1 MADYWPSCFSA
12 FLCRTDIPWVQGFAF
27 SSFLFPWRSR
37 DSEVQGKKN
46 VSGALSNRAHGLS
59 HPWYLEIR
67 TWSLCKTETHS
78 RSLKHKKERGHY
90 PAI

>member
-37 DSEVQGKKN
+37 DSEVQGKKKTSRELYQT
-46 VSGALSNRAHGLS
+46 VRTV
-59 HPWYLEIR
+59 YLTLGI
-67 TWSLCKTETHS
+67 
-78 RSLKHKKERGHY
+78 
-90 PAI
+90 

>member
-37 DSEVQGKKN
+37 DSEVQGKKKRLGSFIKPCARFISPLVFRDQN
-46 VSGALSNRAHGLS
+46 LELVQDGDAL
-59 HPWYLEIR
+59 EVF
-67 TWSLCKTETHS
+67 
-78 RSLKHKKERGHY
+78 
-90 PAI
+90 